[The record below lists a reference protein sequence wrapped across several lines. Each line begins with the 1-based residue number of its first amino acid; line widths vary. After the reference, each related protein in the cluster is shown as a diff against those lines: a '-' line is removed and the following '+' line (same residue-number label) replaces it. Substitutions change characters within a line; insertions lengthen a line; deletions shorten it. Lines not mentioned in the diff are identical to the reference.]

1 VKDGWL
7 DGGDFIK
14 SERYRWQLETD
25 ASPFLR
31 EHIALVC
38 KFINI
43 YIYIFNQLIYL
54 DLYKNINISDN
65 YPCFF
70 FP

>member
-43 YIYIFNQLIYL
+43 YIYF
-54 DLYKNINISDN
+54 
-65 YPCFF
+65 
-70 FP
+70 